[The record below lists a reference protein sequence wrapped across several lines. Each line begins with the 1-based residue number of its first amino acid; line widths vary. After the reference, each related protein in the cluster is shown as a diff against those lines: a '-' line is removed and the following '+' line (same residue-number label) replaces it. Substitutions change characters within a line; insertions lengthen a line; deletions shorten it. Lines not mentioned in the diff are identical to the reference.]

1 MTTNCSKFIFII
13 GPVQLKQPLK
23 KAQSDIEELHIDTFE
38 DNNQIKNFA
47 AIPTMYKTD
56 FHSDKK
62 YDFKLK

>member
-1 MTTNCSKFIFII
+1 MFQIQFISII

-23 KAQSDIEELHIDTFE
+23 KAQSDIEELHIDTF
-38 DNNQIKNFA
+38 DDNNNQIKNFA

-62 YDFKLK
+62 